1 MLTKHSNRSLFEPPR
16 KHGALL
22 TALLVA
28 AVLLAPLIK
37 ADDTTLNAAPGRVVN
52 FSARAQVA
60 PGSNVLINGFVVQG
74 ASKSVLI
81 RAVGPGLTPFGV
93 TGTLNDPVI
102 TVYDGTGKVIGTNTR
117 WGTATDPAAIRTA
130 SMQAGAFGLKDG
142 SADSALM
149 LMLTPGAYAVQISS
163 ASSASGVAL
172 VELYDMDPDPAK
184 NPVRITGEA
193 LLMQGQQIFR
203 DDTFGDEAFWGGQ
216 LRLHETI
223 AGAALGGSGPGL
235 TARQAL
241 GLGLKVDLD
250 RLPSATV
257 AALRAGQVDL
267 DKPDTTV
274 ALLNAGAILGVKTF
288 VTNGKV
294 TSMGITCAFCHSTVD
309 DAFAPGIGHRLD
321 GWPNRD
327 LNVGAIIAFAPT
339 VKPIADELQVSED
352 AVRQVLNSW
361 GPGKF
366 DAVLDKD
373 GKTARPDGKPAT
385 TVIPPAFGLAGQNL
399 HTFTGWGSVPYWNAY
414 VGVTEMH
421 GQGTFVD
428 TRLNDAQK
436 YPVAVRTGSW
446 NTRPAVDLVTS
457 KLPAL
462 QFYQLSLAAPK
473 PPAGSFDAAA
483 AARGQAIFA
492 GKGKCST
499 CHVPPLFSEPGWVLH
514 KGSELGIDNFTADR
528 SPTGAYRTTPLG
540 GLFARAKGGFYH
552 DGRFADYA
560 AVIDHYKPVLGI
572 QLTAAEESDLVEY
585 LKSL

>member
-1 MLTKHSNRSLFEPPR
+1 MLPKYPNRSFEPPP
-16 KHGALL
+16 KFGALL
-22 TALLVA
+22 SALLLAA
-28 AVLLAPLIK
+28 AVLTPAVK
-37 ADDTTLNAAPGRVVN
+37 AATGTLSTPPGRVVN
-52 FSARAQVA
+52 FSARAYVA

-93 TGTLNDPVI
+93 TGTLSDPMI

-117 WGTATDPAAIRTA
+117 WGTAADPVAIRTA
-130 SMQAGAFGLKDG
+130 SAQVGAFGLPDG

-149 LMLTPGAYAVQISS
+149 LTLSPGAYAAQISS
-163 ASSASGVAL
+163 ASSASGIAL
-172 VELYDMDPDPAK
+172 VELYDVDPDPAK
-184 NPVRITGEA
+184 NPIRITGEA

-203 DDTFGDEAFWGGQ
+203 DDTFGSESFWGGQ

-223 AGAALGGSGPGL
+223 LGATLGGVGPGL

-241 GLGLKVDLD
+241 ALGLKVDLD
-250 RLPSATV
+250 RLPASV
-257 AALRAGQVDL
+257 VNALKAGQVDL
-267 DKPDTTV
+267 DKPDTTA
-274 ALLNAGAILGVKTF
+274 ALLSADSVVGVKIFTEA
-288 VTNGKV
+288 GKV
-294 TSMGITCAFCHSTVD
+294 KSMGITCAFCHSTVD
-309 DAFAPGIGHRLD
+309 DSFAPGIGHRLD

-327 LNVGAIIAFAPT
+327 LNVGAIIAFSPT

-373 GKTARPDGKPAT
+373 GKTSTPDGKPAAT
-385 TVIPPAFGLAGQNL
+385 LIPAAFGLVGQNL
-399 HTFTGWGSVPYWNAY
+399 HTYTGWGSVPYWNAY
-414 VGVTEMH
+414 VAVTEMH

-428 TRLNDAQK
+428 TRLNDPQK

-446 NTRPAVDLVTS
+446 NVRPATDLVSS

-462 QFYQLSLAAPK
+462 HYYQLSLAAPK
-473 PPAGSFDAAA
+473 PPDGSFNVAA

-514 KGSELGIDNFTADR
+514 KGSEIGIDNFTADR

-552 DGRFADYA
+552 DGRFADYT

-572 QLTAAEESDLVEY
+572 QLTVAEESDLVEY